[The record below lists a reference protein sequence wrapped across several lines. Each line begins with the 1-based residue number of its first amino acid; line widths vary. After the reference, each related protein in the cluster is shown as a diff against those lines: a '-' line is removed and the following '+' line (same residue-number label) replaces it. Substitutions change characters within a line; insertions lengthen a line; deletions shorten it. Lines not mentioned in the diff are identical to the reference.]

1 MLTPDLPGHGSRSAA
16 RAGLWEA
23 AVAVGEECGRA
34 AYLGYSM
41 GGRVALHLALA
52 RPELVERL
60 VLVGATAGLEDDE
73 ERAARRAADE
83 ELARLLEAD
92 GVERFLDRWLARP
105 MFSELS
111 DEAAGRDARRENTVE
126 GLASSLRLMG
136 TGVQEPLWRRL
147 GELAVPVLLVTGERD
162 DAYLELT
169 MRMAAWVGA
178 HASLVMVPGA
188 GHACHL
194 ERPDA
199 FAELVVPFLEER
211 DRH

>member
-1 MLTPDLPGHGSRSAA
+1 MLTPDLPGHGTRSAV

-23 AVAVGEECGRA
+23 AAVVGAECGRA

-52 RPELVERL
+52 QPELVERL

-105 MFSELS
+105 MFSGLS

-178 HASLVMVPGA
+178 YASLVMVPGA

-194 ERPDA
+194 ERPDV

-211 DRH
+211 DHH